1 MSAIR
6 LLSSDSVLRNPG
18 ILVPLLYVF
27 VAIIPHAIAP
37 RYILAGT
44 MLLVLIYQLIRG
56 RLQKPTSDLVSLSLL
71 GLCVIT
77 VMSSALSP
85 YYAESLP
92 LLKKET
98 LPFLLAFLL
107 LICQPLDK
115 GQRQACIKYAF
126 AALIL
131 GFSVKLFLAISDGIQ
146 NGWKFIIYDY
156 PDQQKPRYLDFFTSD
171 SHYYLPFLLVPLLFW
186 PMKLPSRFFLGV
198 VTFLTLLFS
207 FGTGVRTTFIFA
219 ALTLAIVLTIR
230 LWAYKKWLLAILAA
244 AVLGAV
250 LAKPYVTH
258 PKLKL
263 YYELVTPKTYAFGT
277 DGSITERGTIA
288 KSVWEVN
295 QDRFW
300 LGYGPDWKKLPI
312 VAETNGHLE
321 RWKNGSEPWHSWAY
335 NYYMGHSFGQVNPHN
350 FYLEIM
356 FQVGII
362 GLGLYLISLLAIAYR
377 SLRICL
383 ASTRDVIERSAGL
396 ALLIYIGIYL
406 GAGIS
411 GGAWL
416 PVTLLISAWVVEL
429 MRQRCVE

>member
-1 MSAIR
+1 VSH
-6 LLSSDSVLRNPG
+6 LLRNPG
-18 ILVPLLYVF
+18 ILAPLLYVF

-37 RYILAGT
+37 RYVLAGV
-44 MLLVLIYQLIRG
+44 MLLVLLYQLVRG
-56 RLQKPTSDLVSLSLL
+56 QLQRPPIDLVTIGLIGVCAATVLS
-71 GLCVIT
+71 
-77 VMSSALSP
+77 AAASP

-98 LPFLLAFLL
+98 LPFLVAFLL
-107 LICQPLDK
+107 LVCQPLSSA
-115 GQRQACIKYAF
+115 QRQQCIRYAF

-131 GFSVKLFLAISDGIQ
+131 GFSVKLFLAIGDGIQ
-146 NGWKFIIYDY
+146 HGWKFIIYDY

-171 SHYYLPFLLVPLLFW
+171 SHYYLPFLLTPLFFW
-186 PMKLPSRFFLGV
+186 PMKLPCRLFLGI
-198 VTFLTLLFS
+198 VTLFTLLFAL
-207 FGTGVRTTFIFA
+207 GTGVRATFIVTSFM
-219 ALTLAIVLTIR
+219 LAIFLTIR
-230 LWAYKKWLLAILAA
+230 FWAYKRWLLMILAV

-295 QDRFW
+295 QDRYW

-312 VAETNGHLE
+312 VAATNGHLE

-350 FYLEIM
+350 FYLEVM
-356 FQVGII
+356 FQVGAL

-383 ASTRDVIERSAGL
+383 AARRDVVERSAGL
-396 ALLIYIGIYL
+396 AFLIYIGVYL
-406 GAGIS
+406 GTGIS

-429 MRQRCVE
+429 MRQQRVD

>member
-1 MSAIR
+1 MSH
-6 LLSSDSVLRNPG
+6 LLRNPG
-18 ILVPLLYVF
+18 ILAPLLYVF
-27 VAIIPHAIAP
+27 VAIIPHAVAP
-37 RYILAGT
+37 RYILAGI
-44 MLLVLIYQLIRG
+44 MLLVLLYQLVRG
-56 RLQKPTSDLVSLSLL
+56 QLQRPPLDLITFGLL
-71 GLCVIT
+71 GLCATT
-77 VMSSALSP
+77 VLSAAASP

-92 LLKKET
+92 LLRKET
-98 LPFLLAFLL
+98 LPFLVAFLL
-107 LICQPLDK
+107 LICQPLSNA
-115 GQRQACIKYAF
+115 QRRQQCIRYAF

-131 GFSVKLFLAISDGIQ
+131 GFSVKLFLAIGDGIGH
-146 NGWKFIIYDY
+146 GWKFIIYDY
-156 PDQQKPRYLDFFTSD
+156 PAQQMPRYLDFFTSD
-171 SHYYLPFLLVPLLFW
+171 SHYYLPFLLSPLFFW
-186 PMKLPSRFFLGV
+186 PMKLSSRLFLGV
-198 VTFLTLLFS
+198 VTLLTLLFA
-207 FGTGVRTTFIFA
+207 FGTGVRTTFILA
-219 ALTLAIVLTIR
+219 TLTLAIFLTIR
-230 LWAYKKWLLAILAA
+230 FWAYKKWLLTILAA

-350 FYLEIM
+350 FYLEVM

-362 GLGLYLISLLAIAYR
+362 GLSLYLISLLAIAYR

-383 ASTRDVIERSAGL
+383 ATRRDVVERSAGL
-396 ALLIYIGIYL
+396 ALLIYVGIYL
-406 GAGIS
+406 ATGIS

-416 PVTLLISAWVVEL
+416 PMTLLISVWVIEL
-429 MRQRCVE
+429 IRQRGGD